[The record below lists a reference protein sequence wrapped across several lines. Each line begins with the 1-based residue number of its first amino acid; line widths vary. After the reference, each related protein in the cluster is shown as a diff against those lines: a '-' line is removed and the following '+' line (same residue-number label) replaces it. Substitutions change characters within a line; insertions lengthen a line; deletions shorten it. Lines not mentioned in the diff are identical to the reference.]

1 MLNLIQ
7 YVYIYY
13 VYNNKAKAFSGAL
26 FSPEKQGMAIF
37 KGHLWNGE
45 SKRHQ
50 GLADLSLL
58 ISSRDL
64 LWSLG
69 SLCALHRIHF
79 SPELIE
85 REFPLESPSAD
96 AAPAHNESTLIRAA
110 QALGFRIKAAA
121 FAAKKAQSLPLPLLV
136 QLKGN
141 PSNDPADQT
150 ASNAASLALITAAD
164 PDNIVYFQPGSQQPI
179 TCTTSEFEE
188 QHVGRAWLVTPQPE
202 AVVDDDGQSN
212 SASTSS
218 NPSSVTQ
225 KFGFGWF
232 RPELLRHKKVWR
244 DVLLASLALQLV
256 ALATP
261 LFTQAIIDKVVVHRT
276 QSTLIA
282 IGIAMA
288 IFIVFNGLM
297 SWGRQ
302 YLVLHT
308 GNRVDAVL
316 GAAVW
321 EHLLK
326 LPTRYFEH
334 RPTGVVAA
342 RLHAVETIREF
353 VSGAAVSLILD
364 LPFLVICLGVMLYYS
379 VTLTALAVGILLII
393 AIASFIMAPIFQR
406 QLNEQFLL
414 GARNQAFVTEHIA
427 GFETVKTL
435 QMEPQLRQRYSGYL
449 ATLLSSSFKTK
460 QVANTYNTF
469 ATSMEQVMTLGIL
482 ILGAYL
488 VMTPEPGAA
497 PFTVGML
504 VAFQMFAGKLSQP
517 VMRIVGLWTQFQQA
531 SLSVQRLGDVMNAPA
546 EPYSLTPKRA
556 HDGQGKIE
564 IEGLAF
570 RYSEQHPLL
579 YRNLH
584 LNLRPGQTLAIMGPS
599 GCGKSTLAKLL
610 LGFYQPT
617 EGSIQIDG
625 VDIRNLSA
633 NELRAYFGVVPQE
646 TILFSGTVLANLQAG
661 NPNASFEQ
669 VTQAAKLA
677 GIHETVEKLPRG
689 YETEVGERGVGLS
702 GGQKQRLAIAR
713 ALIKRPK
720 ILIFDEATS
729 ALDSQTAEA
738 FAKTVNQLKGK
749 VTMLFITHAMPKAL
763 QVDGVLQIGQ
773 QSASAE
779 GNAPPREG
787 VRELVQVHPSEPLKE
802 RSK

>member
-1 MLNLIQ
+1 MGVLTQ
-7 YVYIYY
+7 SV
-13 VYNNKAKAFSGAL
+13 AWEE
-26 FSPEKQGMAIF
+26 P
-37 KGHLWNGE
+37 H
-45 SKRHQ
+45 
-50 GLADLSLL
+50 
-58 ISSRDL
+58 L
-64 LWSLG
+64 LWALG
-69 SLCALHRIHF
+69 SLCALHRKSF
-79 SPELIE
+79 DARLLNQ
-85 REFPLESPSAD
+85 EFPASTDTPYD
-96 AAPAHNESTLIRAA
+96 ESTLIRAA
-110 QALGFRIKAAA
+110 QALGFRIKAIA
-121 FAAKKAQSLPLPLLV
+121 FKAKKAQGLPLPLVV
-136 QLKGN
+136 QLKC
-141 PSNDPADQT
+141 DPN
-150 ASNAASLALITAAD
+150 SSLALITAAD
-164 PDNIVYFQPGSQQPI
+164 TDHIVYFQPGSQQPI
-179 TCTTSEFEE
+179 TCTVAEFEVL
-188 QHVGRAWLVTPQPE
+188 HSGRAWLATPESE
-202 AVVDDDGQSN
+202 AVTDDDGQSF
-212 SASTSS
+212 SPSS
-218 NPSSVTQ
+218 PSSVTA
-225 KFGFGWF
+225 KFGFAWF
-232 RPELLRHKKVWR
+232 RPELMRHKKVWR
-244 DVLLASLALQLV
+244 DVLWASLALQIV

-282 IGIAMA
+282 IGIAMG
-288 IFIVFNGLM
+288 IFVIFNGLM

-364 LPFLVICLGVMLYYS
+364 LPFLLICLAVMLYYS
-379 VTLTALAVGILLII
+379 VTLSAIAVGILLII
-393 AIASFIMAPIFQR
+393 AVASFIMAPVFQR

-469 ATSMEQVMTLGIL
+469 ATSMELVMTLSIL
-482 ILGAYL
+482 IVGAYL

-497 PFTVGML
+497 VFTVGML

-517 VMRIVGLWTQFQQA
+517 VLRIVGLWTQFQQA

-579 YRNLH
+579 YRNLQLH
-584 LNLRPGQTLAIMGPS
+584 IRPGSTLAIMGPS
-599 GCGKSTLAKLL
+599 GSGKSTLAKLL

-625 VDIRNLSA
+625 IDIRNLSA

-646 TILFSGTVLANLQAG
+646 TILFSGTILANLQAG
-661 NPNASFEQ
+661 NPAATFEQ

-677 GIHETVEKLPRG
+677 GIHETVEKLPQG

-729 ALDSQTAEA
+729 ALDAQTAEA
-738 FAKTVNQLKGK
+738 FAKTINQLKGK
-749 VTMLFITHAMPKAL
+749 VTMLFITHAMPKGLLVDDVLHIGKGGGAL
-763 QVDGVLQIGQ
+763 H
-773 QSASAE
+773 SADSILE
-779 GNAPPREG
+779 PKPP
-787 VRELVQVHPSEPLKE
+787 QPSSVVPKE
-802 RSK
+802 IA